1 MVCAMSQTAAAALDE
16 AIGDCDGT
24 RARRRLQ
31 DLVGDVGTD
40 AALEHVARQAAAES
54 MLAVELLVEHLDDT
68 GLVRRFVGGVLLDET
83 AIDEVSQDTLVSV
96 ATAIA
101 SFKGDAKFTTWLHRV
116 ARNRSVD
123 YLRRQRATSPLGDEQ
138 DVGEAVRMSSMIAT
152 RETVRQLLMQLPD
165 HYRQAVTLRDVEGL
179 SYEGVAAR
187 LDRNVNTVKSH
198 VARGRAMVAAL
209 VHESGAD
216 L

>member
-1 MVCAMSQTAAAALDE
+1 MVCDVTQTAAALDE
-16 AIGDCDGT
+16 AMSACDGT
-24 RARRRLQ
+24 RARRRLH
-31 DLVGDVGTD
+31 DLVDEVG
-40 AALEHVARQAAAES
+40 ANEALEHVARRAAAES

-83 AIDEVSQDTLVSV
+83 AIDEVAQDTLVSV
-96 ATAIA
+96 ATAID

-123 YLRRQRATSPLGDEQ
+123 YLRRQRATSPLDDDH

-179 SYEGVAAR
+179 SYEDVAAR

-198 VARGRAMVAAL
+198 VARGRAFVAAL
-209 VHESGAD
+209 VRDAGVD
-216 L
+216 Q